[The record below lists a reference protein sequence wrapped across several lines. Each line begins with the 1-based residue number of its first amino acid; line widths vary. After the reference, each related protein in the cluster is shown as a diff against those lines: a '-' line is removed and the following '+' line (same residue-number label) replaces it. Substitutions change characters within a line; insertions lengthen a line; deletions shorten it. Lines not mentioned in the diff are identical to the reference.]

1 MAQFDVHQNLSSL
14 RVAIPFVVIVQSSQF
29 DASRSRV
36 VVPLVSKKAMSS
48 SLLKVRA
55 KINPEFVI
63 NGQAVVLHPLEMS
76 SIPTHQMG
84 EWVATLEDSGLEITD
99 ALDELFTRSWK

>member
-1 MAQFDVHQNLSSL
+1 MAQFDVHRNLSSL

-36 VVPLVSKKAMSS
+36 VVPLVSKKAMPSG
-48 SLLKVRA
+48 LLKVRA

-63 NGQAVVLHPLEMS
+63 AGQPVVFHPLEMS
-76 SIPTHQMG
+76 AVPTNQLG
-84 EWVATLEDSGLEITD
+84 ERVATLEDSGLEITD
-99 ALDELFTRSWK
+99 ALDELFTRSWR

>member
-1 MAQFDVHQNLSSL
+1 MAQFDVHRNLGAVQGS
-14 RVAIPFVVIVQSSQF
+14 IPFVVIVQSSQF
-29 DASRSRV
+29 EASKRRLIA
-36 VVPLVSKKAMSS
+36 PLVSKKFMPSG
-48 SLLKVRA
+48 LLKVRS

-63 NGQAVVLHPLEMS
+63 KGQAVVLHPLEMS
-76 SIPTHQMG
+76 SIPTHQLG